1 MNGISTL
8 VRETPKAPL
17 LPLQC
22 EDAVR
27 RQPSANREAGSHQT
41 PDVSVPWFWI
51 SSLQKYEIK
60 TFVA

>member
-41 PDVSVPWFWI
+41 PDVSVP
-51 SSLQKYEIK
+51 
-60 TFVA
+60 